1 MTVSTSSSRE
11 PSASAYSKQS
21 FWVDDHVGGHH
32 AEKLGSD
39 EVIDVPDGEECA
51 NMVHWRGNLVAEK
64 EAKALRHVFDD
75 LQDHFGLQQPDPH
88 VKFNARLAHPGQGHF
103 WHSDLDFT
111 FNIKGE
117 HCKLAYIGMDICLD
131 LTPKLIYKCGRPM
144 LNDYGTS
151 WVYVYLPEPTMD
163 KIKLYVKSGTGF
175 DVSDEATIYD
185 PNRNMTAI
193 KAKLNNQAGQPKT
206 SFWVA
211 KENAPGGN
219 TSFSR
224 IGSVQEVQ
232 SDTSQKRIHRGVGIF
247 SVSMEVEGT
256 PNFKPS
262 SHSGEVANLVFTL
275 VSVRTWGISDC
286 IAPIVHAP
294 MMW

>member
-1 MTVSTSSSRE
+1 
-11 PSASAYSKQS
+11 
-21 FWVDDHVGGHH
+21 
-32 AEKLGSD
+32 
-39 EVIDVPDGEECA
+39 
-51 NMVHWRGNLVAEK
+51 
-64 EAKALRHVFDD
+64 
-75 LQDHFGLQQPDPH
+75 
-88 VKFNARLAHPGQGHF
+88 
-103 WHSDLDFT
+103 
-111 FNIKGE
+111 
-117 HCKLAYIGMDICLD
+117 MDMCLD

-206 SFWVA
+206 SFWVE
-211 KENAPGGN
+211 KENAPGN

-232 SDTSQKRIHRGVGIF
+232 SDASQKRIHRGVGIF
-247 SVSMEVEGT
+247 SVRMEVEGT

-275 VSVRTWGISDC
+275 VSVRTWGITDC

-294 MMW
+294 MM

>member
-11 PSASAYSKQS
+11 PSASANSKQS

-75 LQDHFGLQQPDPH
+75 LQDHFGHQRPDPN
-88 VKFNARLAHPGQGHF
+88 VRFEANLTHPGHGDVWQA
-103 WHSDLDFT
+103 DLDFT
-111 FNIKGE
+111 YNIKGE
-117 HCKLAYIGMDICLD
+117 HCKLAYIGMDMCLD
-131 LTPKLIYKCGRPM
+131 LTPKKIHKYGRPM
-144 LNDYGTS
+144 LNDYGET
-151 WVYVYLPEPTMD
+151 WVYAYLPDMTMD
-163 KIKLYVKSGTGF
+163 KIKSYVKAGTGW
-175 DVSDEATIYD
+175 DVSAAGTVVD
-185 PNRNMTAI
+185 PNRNLVAI
-193 KAKLNNQAGQPKT
+193 KAKLNNQAEQPKP
-206 SFWVA
+206 SFWVVTEKDSA
-211 KENAPGGN
+211 QDDV
-219 TSFSR
+219 SFSR
-224 IGSVQEVQ
+224 IGSVQDVH

-247 SVSMEVEGT
+247 SVSMEVDGT

-275 VSVRTWGISDC
+275 VSVRTWGITDC

-294 MMW
+294 MM